1 MPVRPALT
9 SWWRSAA
16 GRAAGMVVSGIRR
29 AGPTRA
35 TRASRPGPAGEE
47 LGRGVAL
54 RGTVWPGGDA
64 APYDDGVVLVDAD
77 GRVAALGPASTVRVP
92 AGMRSLG
99 GPGCWVGP
107 GVVDAHVHLA
117 FGAAE
122 EALRG
127 GVVGVRDLG
136 APRRAAL
143 RWRTGHR
150 PPPPG
155 RPSVGVAGPILTAP
169 GGYPARSWGAAGFAA
184 FVGTPAAAR
193 LVVRGLAGDGVDLV
207 KIALEPGPDRR
218 WPMPPPVVVRA
229 VVEAAHGAGL
239 RVTAHALVVE
249 AVARA
254 VDAGVDELAHTPTE
268 RLPEGLI
275 ERVAATGMPV
285 VSTLQTFFSGGAGR
299 GAAANAAALHR
310 AGVPLVYG
318 TDLGNAGTRPGVDP
332 RELDRLADA
341 GLGRRGALL
350 AATVGTARLPGVR
363 GRTGRLAAGE
373 PAALVLLAGDPMV
386 EPGVWRRPLAVLCDG
401 RLVEPAGPVPD
412 TLIQTTRRRPPDDLL
427 GR

>member
-1 MPVRPALT
+1 V
-9 SWWRSAA
+9 
-16 GRAAGMVVSGIRR
+16 I
-29 AGPTRA
+29 
-35 TRASRPGPAGEE
+35 
-47 LGRGVAL
+47 
-54 RGTVWPGGDA
+54 
-64 APYDDGVVLVDAD
+64 DG
-77 GRVAALGPASTVRVP
+77 
-92 AGMRSLG
+92 
-99 GPGCWVGP
+99 
-107 GVVDAHVHLA
+107 HVHLA

-122 EALRG
+122 AALCG

-136 APRRAAL
+136 APRRDAL

-155 RPSVGVAGPILTAP
+155 RPYVGVAGPLLTAP
-169 GGYPARSWGAAGFAA
+169 GGYPSRSWGADGFAM

-193 LVVRGLAGDGVDLV
+193 SAVRGLAGDGVDLV
-207 KIALEPGPDRR
+207 KIALESGPDRR

-239 RVTAHALVVE
+239 RVTAHALTVE
-249 AVARA
+249 AVVRSL
-254 VDAGVDELAHTPTE
+254 DAGVDELAHTPTE
-268 RLPEGLI
+268 RLPESLVD
-275 ERVAATGMPV
+275 RVAAAGIPV

-299 GAAANAAALHR
+299 AAAANAAALHR

-350 AATVGTARLPGVR
+350 AATAGAARLAGVR
-363 GRTGRLAAGE
+363 GRTGLLTVGE
-373 PAALVLLAGDPMV
+373 PAALVLLAGDPTV
-386 EPGVWRRPLAVLCDG
+386 EPGVWHRPLAVLCDR
-401 RLVEPAGPVPD
+401 RLVEPAGPAPD
-412 TLIQTTRRRPPDDLL
+412 TLERASRRGAPGDPL

>member
-1 MPVRPALT
+1 VVVGGVRRQA
-9 SWWRSAA
+9 RST
-16 GRAAGMVVSGIRR
+16 RVTR
-29 AGPTRA
+29 AG
-35 TRASRPGPAGEE
+35 SAGEE

-54 RGTVWPGGDA
+54 HGTVWPGGDA
-64 APYDDGVVLVDAD
+64 EPYDGVVLVDAD
-77 GRVAALGPASTVRVP
+77 GRVAALGPASAVPVP
-92 AGMRSLG
+92 AGVRSIG

-107 GVVDAHVHLA
+107 GVIDAHVHLA

-122 EALRG
+122 AALRG

-136 APRRAAL
+136 APRRDAL

-155 RPSVGVAGPILTAP
+155 RPYIGVTGPILTAP
-169 GGYPARSWGAAGFAA
+169 GGYPSRSWGAAGFAA
-184 FVGTPAAAR
+184 FAGTPAAAR

-207 KIALEPGPDRR
+207 KIALEREVDGR

-239 RVTAHALVVE
+239 RVTAHALTVDAVV
-249 AVARA
+249 RA
-254 VDAGVDELAHTPTE
+254 VDAEVDELAHTPTE
-268 RLPEGLI
+268 RLPEALVDRI
-275 ERVAATGMPV
+275 ASTGMPV

-299 GAAANAAALHR
+299 AAAANAAALHR

-350 AATVGTARLPGVR
+350 AATVRAAQLPGVR
-363 GRTGRLAAGE
+363 GRTGRLTVGE

-386 EPGVWRRPLAVLCDG
+386 EPGVWHRPLAVLCDG
-401 RLVEPAGPVPD
+401 RLVEPVGPAPD
-412 TLIQTTRRRPPDDLL
+412 TLDHTTRRRTPDELL